1 MPARL
6 HLVIVAGALA
16 TGPGYLGSKPRFLL
30 PAMLLG
36 LPLARLLAPARTWV
50 LTPLIAALAAASTGV
65 SLYLMS
71 VDGHPGHDNGQASPW
86 DTRRIPATLVAV
98 SST

>member
-1 MPARL
+1 MLVIALAATLAAGSLTERMPMCL
-6 HLVIVAGALA
+6 HAYTLVIVLTALA

-36 LPLARLLAPARTWV
+36 IPLARLLAPARTWV

-71 VDGHPGHDNGQASPW
+71 VGWPP
-86 DTRRIPATLVAV
+86 
-98 SST
+98 